1 MARWPR
7 PSRRSSTLP
16 SMTMPSETS
25 FSQRH
30 LRRKIV
36 TGPVEVW
43 QTTGKAGATSMLS
56 RQEEEEVCV
65 CVGARA

>member
-43 QTTGKAGATSMLS
+43 QTKAGATSMLS